1 MCGDNNADLLKID
14 LCNYNIFCSF
24 IQNRKNEQISYFKI
38 KKKKTRTRVYCILTE
53 ITETECDIVWE
64 TVLLYKLIILHFSF

>member
-24 IQNRKNEQISYFKI
+24 IQNRKNEQISYFMI
-38 KKKKTRTRVYCILTE
+38 KKKKQELESTVFLQKSLRQNVILFG
-53 ITETECDIVWE
+53 
-64 TVLLYKLIILHFSF
+64 KLSYFIN